1 MQSGRSVLAAA
12 ARLGIFFLCSSSSFI
27 AWEDL
32 IFGDS
37 DAPHPSNLGLLA
49 YNSLGTMFCLCA
61 VMSLINLALLASSK
75 LSASLPTDA
84 APPPSKRSAR
94 VSALKCLAGAC
105 LAAAHI
111 EYCNLGPVVRELRI
125 PMAGLPPSL
134 DGFRIVHLSDLHIG
148 PTCRRACAA
157 AIVDAAVRLRPDLFV
172 VTGDVIDGAAAAH
185 RAAAEPL
192 RRLQAHAPAVMVTGN
207 HDHLHGDVDNVL
219 DLMTALGIVP
229 LRNEARAVHR
239 RNRTAGGG
247 GGGGAGLRVAGVDD
261 ATAGLWAGFG
271 PNVSAALRGAG
282 AAAPL
287 VLLAHQPAT
296 ARHAVRAWAA
306 RGGGGGAGGAAGG
319 GSVAGGLLVL
329 SGHTHCGQMLPLRPL
344 AWLANPYFCG

>member
-1 MQSGRSVLAAA
+1 
-12 ARLGIFFLCSSSSFI
+12 
-27 AWEDL
+27 
-32 IFGDS
+32 
-37 DAPHPSNLGLLA
+37 
-49 YNSLGTMFCLCA
+49 MFCLCA
-61 VMSLINLALLASSK
+61 VTWLINLALLVGSR
-75 LSASLPTDA
+75 LSAPPPADA
-84 APPPSKRSAR
+84 APSPCKRSVR
-94 VSALKCLAGAC
+94 VSALKCLAAAC

-219 DLMTALGIVP
+219 DLMAALGVAP
-229 LRNEARAVHR
+229 LRNEARTVAR
-239 RNRTAGGG
+239 RPRPAPGAAAAGT
-247 GGGGAGLRVAGVDD
+247 GGGAGLRVAGVDD

-271 PNVSAALRGAG
+271 PNVSAALGGAG

-306 RGGGGGAGGAAGG
+306 RGGGGGEG
-319 GSVAGGLLVL
+319 AGGLLVL

-344 AWLANPYFCG
+344 AWLANPYFCGWAPSPARRHAAALLPPCRPSLL

>member
-1 MQSGRSVLAAA
+1 
-12 ARLGIFFLCSSSSFI
+12 
-27 AWEDL
+27 
-32 IFGDS
+32 
-37 DAPHPSNLGLLA
+37 
-49 YNSLGTMFCLCA
+49 MFCLCA
-61 VMSLINLALLASSK
+61 VNWIINLTLLASSK
-75 LSASLPTDA
+75 LSAPSPSDA
-84 APPPSKRSAR
+84 APSSCKRSAR

-111 EYCNLGPVVRELRI
+111 EYCSLGPVVRELRI

-219 DLMTALGIVP
+219 DLMAALGVAP

-239 RNRTAGGG
+239 RNRTAAGDGAGGG
-247 GGGGAGLRVAGVDD
+247 SGGGAGGGAGLRVAGVDD

-306 RGGGGGAGGAAGG
+306 RGGAGGGA
-319 GSVAGGLLVL
+319 SGGLLGL

-344 AWLANPYFCG
+344 AWLANPDFCG